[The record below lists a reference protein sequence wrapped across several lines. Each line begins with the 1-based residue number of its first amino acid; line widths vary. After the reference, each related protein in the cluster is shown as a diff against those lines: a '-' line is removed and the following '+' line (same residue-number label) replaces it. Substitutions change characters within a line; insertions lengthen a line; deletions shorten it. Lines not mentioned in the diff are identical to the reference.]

1 MAREEILRDDLAEA
15 SLLGAILLDNEVLG
29 KVADMVSELDF
40 CSAVHRRIYGAML
53 DMYISGEPIDLVS
66 LKDRLGREH
75 LEKLVELEE
84 VVPAIANAE
93 HYAGIVREK
102 SLRRQVHVE
111 ALRLKQCVA
120 NADGNVYEIV
130 DGHINKLLGLMDRAG
145 KKLVKLPEAMD
156 ETLKELRGERKEG
169 VPAGFGNL
177 EGTIGH
183 FYGGELTI
191 LAGRPSMGKSSFA
204 RDVVRRLT
212 LRDKDSKIL
221 VFTLEESA
229 TQYAQNMLISQARV
243 DSHAV
248 RTGVMDGVLSR
259 LSLAK
264 EAFQGSSVYL
274 LDSGTVTIKEIAS
287 RARATKSRHGLD
299 LLIVDYLQYVQG
311 EGSNPRERVDDVTN
325 GLKRLARGLNIPVLA
340 LAQLSRAT
348 ETREDHKPRL
358 SDLRESGM
366 IEQTADVVLFIHRA
380 GYYKRDREDNTAEI
394 IVAKQR
400 HGPAGVSVRFTFE
413 KEYMRFEED

>member
-1 MAREEILRDDLAEA
+1 
-15 SLLGAILLDNEVLG
+15 
-29 KVADMVSELDF
+29 
-40 CSAVHRRIYGAML
+40 ML
-53 DMYISGEPIDLVS
+53 DMYVNGEPIDLVS
-66 LKDRLGREH
+66 LKDKLGREY
-75 LEKLVELEE
+75 LERLMEMEE
-84 VVPAIANAE
+84 AVPAVANAE
-93 HYAGIVREK
+93 YYAGIVREK
-102 SLRRQVHVE
+102 SLRRQVHIE
-111 ALRLKQCVA
+111 TLRLKKHITD
-120 NADGNVYEIV
+120 ADSNVYEIM
-130 DGHINKLLGLMDRAG
+130 DGHINKLLGLIDRAG
-145 KKLVKLPEAMD
+145 KKLVKLPEAME

-169 VPAGFGNL
+169 VQLGFSNL
-177 EGTIGH
+177 AGTIGQ
-183 FYGGELTI
+183 FYRGELI
-191 LAGRPSMGKSSFA
+191 VLAGRPSMGKSSFA
-204 RDVVRRLT
+204 RDIVRRLT
-212 LRDKDSKIL
+212 LRDKDSKVL

-229 TQYAQNMLISQARV
+229 TQYAQNMLVSQARV

-248 RTGVMDGVLSR
+248 RTGVMSTLGGSASGGDGVLPR

-287 RARATKSRHGLD
+287 RARAMKSRHGLD
-299 LLIVDYLQYVQG
+299 LLVVDYLQYVQG

-325 GLKRLARGLNIPVLA
+325 GLKRLARDLDVPVLA

-358 SDLRESGM
+358 SDLKESGG
-366 IEQTADVVLFIHRA
+366 IEATADVVLFIHRE
-380 GYYKRDREDNTAEI
+380 GYYKRDRADNTAEI